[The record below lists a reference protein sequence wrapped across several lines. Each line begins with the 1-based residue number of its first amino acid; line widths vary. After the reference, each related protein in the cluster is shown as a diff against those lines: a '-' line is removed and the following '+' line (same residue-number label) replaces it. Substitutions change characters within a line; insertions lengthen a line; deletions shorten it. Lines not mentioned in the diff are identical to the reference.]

1 MHARRISWAAC
12 LGAWLLSARSAEA
25 ACPAA
30 ASARAPLCRNAYTVE
45 VVQGPVLAPL
55 AVLAMGGAYAAI
67 ADGVEGLG
75 SNASAAAVR
84 APYAASWF
92 SYDFSYGASLPG
104 AFGRT
109 DFDNRGEVGLNSTA
123 FFYTLGGIL
132 QWGPFGIGAN
142 ADFQRYS
149 LAKTDTTPGSVVSI
163 GNFHV
168 SAAYALLSHQLFV
181 GAGLRGMRTGV
192 YTLAQGASPRAVFV
206 STNEQSLS
214 MLGFAPELGFVVAPD
229 WSPWRLGAT
238 YRFPVSSS
246 GEPNGTVVTGDDGV
260 RRAGGFPVPDKVVQP
275 WEMQVGVVLSAGPRP
290 LNPKWLNPHEQEA
303 VVHQRI
309 AHAREQRRLANEV
322 ELARITD
329 DAARARRAAEIAERE
344 RRVRDQEDANFDEW
358 ASLLKAERKARYRNW
373 PRARIQVAAEVVVTG
388 TSENAVG
395 LQSFLRRED
404 VPSGSKRTIQPRLG
418 IEGEPIPYWMIA
430 RVGTYI
436 EQTRYRVSPEPGL
449 LAGAR
454 QHFTFGIEQKMFT
467 WGALGL
473 YNAQTEWRITFAGD
487 IAPRYQNIGLSIGTW
502 H

>member
-1 MHARRISWAAC
+1 MQARRVPWAGFFAAAFASA
-12 LGAWLLSARSAEA
+12 GAAGA
-25 ACPAA
+25 ACPPA
-30 ASARAPLCRNAYTVE
+30 ASTRTPLCRNAYTVE

-109 DFDNRGEVGLNSTA
+109 DFDNRGEIGLNSTA

-132 QWGPFGIGAN
+132 QWGPFGVGVN

-149 LAKTDTTPGSVVSI
+149 LAPTDTTPGSVVSL

-181 GAGLRGMRTGV
+181 GAGLRGLRTAV
-192 YTLAQGASPRAVFV
+192 YTLAPGASPRAVFV
-206 STNEQSLS
+206 STREQSLS
-214 MLGFAPELGFVVAPD
+214 MLGVAPELGFVVAPH

-238 YRFPVSSS
+238 YRFPVSAS
-246 GEPNGTVVTGDDGV
+246 GEPSSVVVGDDGV
-260 RRAGGFPVPDKVVQP
+260 RRAGGFPLPDRVVQP
-275 WEMQVGVVLSAGPRP
+275 WELQVGVVLSAGPRP

-303 VVHQRI
+303 GVHQRI
-309 AHAREQRRLANEV
+309 EDRRRQRRMANDV
-322 ELARITD
+322 DLARIAD
-329 DAARARRAAEIAERE
+329 PKARAAREAELAARE
-344 RRVRDQEDANFDEW
+344 RDIREEEDANFDEW
-358 ASLLKAERKARYRNW
+358 SSLLKAARRARYRNW

-388 TSENAVG
+388 TSEDAVG

-430 RVGTYI
+430 RVGTYV
-436 EQTRYRVSPEPGL
+436 EQTRYRQSPEPGL

-467 WGALGL
+467 SGLFGL
-473 YNAQTEWRITFAGD
+473 YSAQTEWRITFAGD
-487 IAPRYQNIGLSIGTW
+487 VAPRYQNIGLSIGTW

>member
-1 MHARRISWAAC
+1 MQARRVSWARPLAAA
-12 LGAWLLSARSAEA
+12 LTAAGAAGA
-25 ACPAA
+25 ACPPA
-30 ASARAPLCRNAYTVE
+30 ASSRAPLCRNDYNVE

-75 SNASAAAVR
+75 SNAAASAVR

-123 FFYTLGGIL
+123 FFYTVGGIL

-142 ADFQRYS
+142 ADFQRYTIAS
-149 LAKTDTTPGSVVSI
+149 TDTTPGSVVNL

-168 SAAYALLSHQLFV
+168 SSAYALLGHQLFV
-181 GAGLRGMRTGV
+181 GAGLRGLRTV
-192 YTLAQGASPRAVFV
+192 VHTLSPGASTRAIFV
-206 STNEQSLS
+206 STRDQSLS

-238 YRFPVSSS
+238 YRFPLSTS
-246 GEPNGTVVTGDDGV
+246 GDPSGVAVDDEGV
-260 RRAGGFPVPDKVVQP
+260 RRAGGFPMPARVLQP
-275 WEMQVGVVLSAGPRP
+275 GELQVGAVLSAGPRP

-303 VVHQRI
+303 TVRARI
-309 AHAREQRRLANEV
+309 AERRAARRMSNDV
-322 ELARITD
+322 ELARLAD
-329 DAARARRAAEIAERE
+329 PVARAARAAELRARE
-344 RRVRDQEDANFDEW
+344 RRLREEEDTHFDEW
-358 ASLLKAERKARYRNW
+358 SSLLKDARRARYRNW
-373 PRARIQVAAEVVVTG
+373 PRARIQVAAEVVITG
-388 TSENAVG
+388 TSPDAVG

-430 RVGTYI
+430 RVGTYV
-436 EQTRYRVSPEPGL
+436 EQTRYRLSPEPGL

-454 QHFTFGIEQKMFT
+454 QHFTFGIEQKLFT
-467 WGALGL
+467 SGMLGL
-473 YNAQTEWRITFAGD
+473 YSKQTEWRITFAGD
-487 IAPRYQNIGLSIGTW
+487 VAPRYQNIGLSVGTW

>member
-1 MHARRISWAAC
+1 MLARRVPWVLAAA
-12 LGAWLLSARSAEA
+12 LTAASAAHA
-25 ACPAA
+25 ACPPA
-30 ASARAPLCRNAYTVE
+30 ASTRAPLCRNDYTVE

-75 SNASAAAVR
+75 SNAAASAVR

-132 QWGPFGIGAN
+132 QWGSFGIGAN

-149 LAKTDTTPGSVVSI
+149 IASTDTTPGSVVNL
-163 GNFHV
+163 GNFHL
-168 SAAYALLSHQLFV
+168 STAYALFSHQLFV
-181 GAGLRGMRTGV
+181 GAGLRGLRTAV
-192 YTLAQGASPRAVFV
+192 YTLTPGASPRAVFV
-206 STNEQSLS
+206 STSGQSLA

-238 YRFPVSSS
+238 YRLPVSVS
-246 GEPNGTVVTGDDGV
+246 GEPDRVVRDDDGV
-260 RRAGGFPVPDKVVQP
+260 RRAAGFALPSRVVQP
-275 WEMQVGVVLSAGPRP
+275 AELQIGAVLSAGPRP

-303 VVHQRI
+303 TVRAQIEDR
-309 AHAREQRRLANEV
+309 RRQRRMANDV
-322 ELARITD
+322 DVARIVEPSQ
-329 DAARARRAAEIAERE
+329 RVHRAAELEARE
-344 RRVRDQEDANFDEW
+344 RKIREEEDAQLDEW
-358 ASLLKAERKARYRNW
+358 SSLLKDARRARYRNW
-373 PRARIQVAAEVVVTG
+373 PRARIQVAAEVVVTT
-388 TSENAVG
+388 TSRDAVG

-430 RVGTYI
+430 RVGTYV
-436 EQTRYRVSPEPGL
+436 EQTRYRQSPEPGL
-449 LAGAR
+449 LSGAR

-467 WGALGL
+467 SGMFGL
-473 YNAQTEWRITFAGD
+473 YSKQTEWRITFAGD
-487 IAPRYQNIGLSIGTW
+487 VAPRYQNIGLSIGTW